1 MPFDLLYA
9 ARMLARNRGLT
20 AVAVITLALGIGAN
34 TAIFSIVDTVVFRP
48 LPYKDAGRLV
58 KIWGSEERS
67 PGDNVSYPDF
77 ADIRDQ
83 NDVFEQV
90 AADDGKQ
97 LTIVLPDGSRR
108 SLDGAVVTT
117 AWLSTLGAQPI
128 LGRGF
133 VPD

>member
-58 KIWGSEERS
+58 KIWGSEEL
-67 PGDNVSYPDF
+67 GAGANVSFPDF

-90 AADDGKQ
+90 AADDGTD
-97 LTIVLPDGSRR
+97 LTVVLPDGWRR
-108 SLDGAVVTT
+108 SIAGAMV
-117 AWLSTLGAQPI
+117 
-128 LGRGF
+128 
-133 VPD
+133 